1 VTGRESSNERTPTQI
16 SAVGASGAGRT
27 DPASRRHGAS
37 ARTLDGGRPAG
48 GVDASLWLA
57 TLLSI
62 AAAALVMALVGY
74 QGAWDVDPLG
84 DLFRPFVALIR

>member
-1 VTGRESSNERTPTQI
+1 MNTPQPRFQQLVQAARNEPIPQVDVTARVLERLT
-16 SAVGASGAGRT
+16 V
-27 DPASRRHGAS
+27 
-37 ARTLDGGRPAG
+37 GRPAG

>member
-1 VTGRESSNERTPTQI
+1 MNAPQPRFQQLVQAARDEPIPQVDVTARVLERLTV
-16 SAVGASGAGRT
+16 A
-27 DPASRRHGAS
+27 
-37 ARTLDGGRPAG
+37 RPAG

-62 AAAALVMALVGY
+62 AVAALVMALVGH